1 MFLYSFAA
9 FKHNKGCRKVYKR
22 IFHKA
27 KSKKL
32 AMIAVSNK
40 LIKQSFAIA
49 KSGSPNDK
57 KYVSI
62 LLKQVAFTLKI
73 KAQKTK

>member
-1 MFLYSFAA
+1 
-9 FKHNKGCRKVYKR
+9 
-22 IFHKA
+22 
-27 KSKKL
+27 
-32 AMIAVSNK
+32 MIAVSNK